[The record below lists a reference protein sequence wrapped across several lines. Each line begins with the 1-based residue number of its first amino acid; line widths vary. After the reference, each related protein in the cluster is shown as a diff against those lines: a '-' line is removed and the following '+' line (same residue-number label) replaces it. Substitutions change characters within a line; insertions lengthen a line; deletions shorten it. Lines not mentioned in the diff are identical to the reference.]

1 MTLQIIISILAY
13 IVAVGILVTI
23 HEFGHFIV
31 ARRLGIK
38 VLRFSI
44 GFGKPLYTWHRKGDE
59 TEYVLAAIPL
69 GGYVK
74 MSDEREGTVE
84 EADLPRAFNRQSIPR
99 RFAVVVAGPVFNL
112 LLAVLAYWIIF
123 MAGVTSLKP
132 VVAYVAPDSVAAKA
146 GMRSGDQILS
156 VAGSGTTTWDDVQLG
171 LFSEVLRSHTIPLT
185 VQGATGGQRGVVL
198 AIDDPQR
205 LTEPNQMLTGL
216 GLSVIPQD
224 PVVAAVAAGEE
235 AAAAGL
241 KVGDRIVSVDGAP
254 VPSWLEMVRIL
265 RASAGKTLA
274 LVVSREGKTS
284 DLTLKVG
291 SITEQGQIVGH
302 VGVGGPLVPSG
313 FFDGLK
319 VEQRY
324 NPLAALGHGLQR
336 TAEMSWL
343 TLRAGWNMLIGNVSL
358 KNLSGPIEIAQ
369 YAGYAAEDGVTSSLE
384 FLAFVSI
391 SLGVLNL
398 LPIPVLD
405 GGHLLYFVA
414 EGVKGSPLS
423 ERTEALGQK
432 VGIMLLLAL
441 MGFAVCNDLIRVFS

>member
-1 MTLQIIISILAY
+1 MQILISILAY
-13 IVAVGILVTI
+13 VAAVGILVTI

-44 GFGKPLYTWHRKGDE
+44 GFGKPLYTWRRKGDE

-74 MSDEREGTVE
+74 MSDEREGAVQ

-99 RFAVVVAGPVFNL
+99 RVAVVVAGPAFNL
-112 LLAVLAYWIIF
+112 LLAVIAYWIIF

-132 VVAYVAPDSVAAKA
+132 VVGYVSPDSIAAKA

-156 VAGSGTTTWDDVQLG
+156 VAGDATATWDDVQLD
-171 LFSEVLRSHTIPLT
+171 LFREVLRSPDISLT
-185 VQGATGGQRGVVL
+185 VQGADGRRQVQL
-198 AIDDPQR
+198 AIVDPQK
-205 LTEPNQMLTGL
+205 LTEPNQMLSGL
-216 GLSVIPQD
+216 GLSVVPQT
-224 PVVAAVAAGEE
+224 PVVAQVAAGD
-235 AAAAGL
+235 AAAKAGL
-241 KVGDRIVSVDGAP
+241 KVGDRIVSMDGKP
-254 VPSWLEMVRIL
+254 VQSWLEVVQIL
-265 RASAGKTLA
+265 RASAGKALA
-274 LVVSREGKTS
+274 LVISRGGKTQE
-284 DLTLKVG
+284 LTLKVG
-291 SITEQGQIVGH
+291 SIAENGATVGH
-302 VGVGGPLVPSG
+302 VGVAGPLVPTG

-324 NPLAALGHGLQR
+324 NPLAALGQGLAR

-343 TLRAGWNMLIGNVSL
+343 TLVAGWNMLIGNVSL
-358 KNLSGPIEIAQ
+358 KNLSGPIDIAQ
-369 YAGYAAEDGVTSSLE
+369 YAGYAAEGGVTSFLE

>member
-1 MTLQIIISILAY
+1 MQILISILAY
-13 IVAVGILVTI
+13 VVAVGVLVTI

-44 GFGKPLYTWHRKGDE
+44 GFGKALYTWHRKGDE

-74 MSDEREGTVE
+74 MADEREGTVD

-99 RFAVVVAGPVFNL
+99 RFVVVVAGPAFNL

-123 MAGVTSLKP
+123 MAGVSSLKP
-132 VVAYVAPDSVAAKA
+132 VVAYVAPDSIAARA
-146 GMRSGDQILS
+146 GMRSGDQISS
-156 VAGSGTTTWDDVQLG
+156 VAGSSTATWDDVQLD
-171 LFSEVLRSHTIPLT
+171 LFSEVLRSHHIPLT
-185 VQGATGGQRGVVL
+185 VQGSTGGPRSVTL
-198 AIDDPQR
+198 DIDDPQK

-216 GLSVIPQD
+216 GLSVIPQI
-224 PVVAAVAAGEE
+224 PVVAAVEAHAA

-254 VPSWLEMVRIL
+254 VASWLDMVRIL
-265 RASAGKTLA
+265 RGSAGKTLA
-274 LVVSREGKTS
+274 LVIARDGKS
-284 DLTLKVG
+284 LDLTLKVG
-291 SITEQGQIVGH
+291 SITEKGVTEGH
-302 VGVGGPLVPSG
+302 VGVAGPLVPEG
-313 FFDGLK
+313 FFDSLK

-324 NPLAALGHGLQR
+324 NPLAALGQGLER

-358 KNLSGPIEIAQ
+358 KNLSGPIDIAQ
-369 YAGYAAEDGVTSSLE
+369 YAGYAAEGGVTSFLE